1 MYEILMS
8 GGWVMVLITL
18 ASILSLAIC
27 IERFWTLRRD
37 KQAPKALGDRV
48 IQALQRGS
56 ISAAQMHEIEEK
68 SALGRVLV
76 AGLKK
81 RTDGRF
87 AVKEAMEHEGQLQVS
102 YMERFLNL
110 LGSIAQIAPLLGLLG
125 TVLGMIDVFAVI
137 TEAGADKSGLASG
150 ISKALITTAAGLV
163 VAIPSLF
170 FHRYFSRQIEEYAL
184 QIEQNGMKLL
194 DAMFNTKAK

>member
-27 IERFWTLRRD
+27 IERFWTLRHD

-48 IQALQRGS
+48 IQGLQRGS
-56 ISAAQMHEIEEK
+56 ISTAQMHEIEEK
-68 SALGRVLV
+68 SALGCVLV
-76 AGLKK
+76 AGLQK
-81 RTDGRF
+81 RADGRV
-87 AVKEAMEHEGQLQVS
+87 AVKEAMELEGQLQVS